1 VDTNDLAI
9 LIGRLEREA
18 DDYPRLHL
26 AKVVLIAAFGF
37 LPLALCL
44 AAAGIGLIWLIYF
57 LIIEGRAPFLPVLLI
72 VLGSAGAFVLV
83 RALSVPG
90 KTPGGRKIDADDA
103 PALFD
108 AIEDVVERMAFVG
121 WRGIVH
127 RASIHSVRIDA
138 SFDLRLHQV
147 PRWGVFG
154 GYRHHLQIGIPLL
167 SALTI
172 AELKALLAH
181 EIGHLRSQR
190 ERLVPWLYR
199 QRQAWRVVQQRLEH
213 PANAVERLIGRLYG
227 RYAVYF
233 QAYTFVLARRLE
245 YAADRAAAVAT
256 HPGVLANAL
265 TKLALM
271 RRFLEEVF
279 WPRFLSRVEEM
290 PEPPYPPYSVMPRAF
305 AVAHKQ
311 WARQDW
317 LDRAVRTLPQTGDTH
332 PSLGERFEALNIQ
345 PAPPAYAADRSALSL
360 FGSDAPKMLRWC
372 DDLWRKE
379 NATAWRRRHEQIMEL
394 RWKLAEYDKT
404 PPAEA
409 SPEDLWQKA
418 VLLVDLGDYGRAID
432 ELQYLVGREPALAKA
447 QLLLGKLLL
456 QLGNERGL
464 ENLLLAAEHDAAMTD
479 EAADTGYAYLVE
491 RGRKGEAQR
500 FWERVCGA

>member
-1 VDTNDLAI
+1 
-9 LIGRLEREA
+9 
-18 DDYPRLHL
+18 
-26 AKVVLIAAFGF
+26 
-37 LPLALCL
+37 
-44 AAAGIGLIWLIYF
+44 
-57 LIIEGRAPFLPVLLI
+57 
-72 VLGSAGAFVLV
+72 
-83 RALSVPG
+83 
-90 KTPGGRKIDADDA
+90 
-103 PALFD
+103 
-108 AIEDVVERMAFVG
+108 
-121 WRGIVH
+121 
-127 RASIHSVRIDA
+127 
-138 SFDLRLHQV
+138 
-147 PRWGVFG
+147 
-154 GYRHHLQIGIPLL
+154 
-167 SALTI
+167 
-172 AELKALLAH
+172 
-181 EIGHLRSQR
+181 
-190 ERLVPWLYR
+190 
-199 QRQAWRVVQQRLEH
+199 
-213 PANAVERLIGRLYG
+213 
-227 RYAVYF
+227 
-233 QAYTFVLARRLE
+233 
-245 YAADRAAAVAT
+245 
-256 HPGVLANAL
+256 
-265 TKLALM
+265 
-271 RRFLEEVF
+271 
-279 WPRFLSRVEEM
+279 
-290 PEPPYPPYSVMPRAF
+290 MPRAF